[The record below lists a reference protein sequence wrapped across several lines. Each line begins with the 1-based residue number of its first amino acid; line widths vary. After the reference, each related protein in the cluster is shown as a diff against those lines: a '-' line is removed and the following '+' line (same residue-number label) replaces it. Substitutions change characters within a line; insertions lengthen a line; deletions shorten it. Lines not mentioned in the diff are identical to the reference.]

1 MRNVFPSRRIHGTAT
16 QLSSPNGLWIDGNDL
31 YVANRMANSILVFD
45 LMDTGDVAPKR
56 VIQGPAT
63 QLDEPMAV
71 SVRR

>member
-1 MRNVFPSRRIHGTAT
+1 
-16 QLSSPNGLWIDGNDL
+16 
-31 YVANRMANSILVFD
+31 MANSILVFD